1 MTMPKTHSESILE
14 EIEKRNAVPLPHWHF
29 ALQRFGFWMLAAIS
43 VLTGSIAMATAIYVF
58 IDNDFIEDH
67 EYINLFLAERPLI
80 AEIVSSI
87 PYLWLATLTLFT
99 LVAYYGFRHT
109 KTGYQHATTKV
120 IGGTLL
126 VSLLLSV
133 GLNTIDV
140 GKYIYRYLI
149 ENVHIYNNLVYANE
163 HRWTHA
169 ENGLLGGK
177 VIQYQKDK
185 HLLVLSDFNKSIW
198 QVDLRNAE
206 VRPGTRLV
214 PGKHLKITGIITG
227 TKTFKSL
234 TVQGWSKRYQKHP
247 LQAPKTAPIKHIL
260 ENEKVAL

>member
-1 MTMPKTHSESILE
+1 M
-14 EIEKRNAVPLPHWHF
+14 PLPSCTDLTVCQIQKLSS
-29 ALQRFGFWMLAAIS
+29 ASGKGRDILAML
-43 VLTGSIAMATAIYVF
+43 
-58 IDNDFIEDH
+58 
-67 EYINLFLAERPLI
+67 NLA
-80 AEIVSSI
+80 VDTSSI
-87 PYLWLATLTLFT
+87 PVSETLNL
-99 LVAYYGFRHT
+99 RHFWADVEIRNDVC
-109 KTGYQHATTKV
+109 KTTDIKT
-120 IGGTLL
+120 
-126 VSLLLSV
+126 
-133 GLNTIDV
+133 NTIDV
-140 GKYIYRYLI
+140 GKYIHRYLI